1 MSICL
6 HILPVRLTQIN
17 TDIQPRMLPSFFIRL
32 CACFSPIFSDPH
44 SLRPVR
50 GRKRADPCC
59 HPSTVLYSSETSIF
73 SPFIISFNFQ
83 RIFAHGAYLLFDSG
97 YVPPAQAASE
107 SQVRQQVFPG
117 RKQFYINVVF
127 SSINFNTF

>member
-1 MSICL
+1 M
-6 HILPVRLTQIN
+6 LTPAV
-17 TDIQPRMLPSFFIRL
+17 IQ
-32 CACFSPIFSDPH
+32 
-44 SLRPVR
+44 VQ
-50 GRKRADPCC
+50 
-59 HPSTVLYSSETSIF
+59 YSSETSIF
-73 SPFIISFNFQ
+73 SPFLISFNFQ